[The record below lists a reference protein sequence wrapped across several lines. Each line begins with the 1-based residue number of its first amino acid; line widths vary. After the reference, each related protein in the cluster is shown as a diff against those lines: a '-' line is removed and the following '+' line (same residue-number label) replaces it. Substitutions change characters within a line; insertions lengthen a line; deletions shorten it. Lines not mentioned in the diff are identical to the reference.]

1 MIILKTYNIY
11 TKNKLEQIGLTLTS
25 KYIMKIFKKKS
36 QTSKLFDEWTF
47 LSPACAWVNKQPKN
61 KVKANE
67 AGR

>member
-1 MIILKTYNIY
+1 MK
-11 TKNKLEQIGLTLTS
+11 
-25 KYIMKIFKKKS
+25 KIFKKKS